1 MAVGK
6 RERIKL
12 DKNNNEIK
20 NSTRYYSSKQEKK
33 VANLFNGHQVKN
45 SGATPWEKG
54 DVDTNLFLLECKTHT
69 TDKDSMSIKKIWLEK
84 NNEEALFMGKKYS
97 ALVFNFGPS
106 SKNYYI
112 IDEYLMQELMNHLEN
127 LERNST

>member
-84 NNEEALFMGKKYS
+84 NNEKIVKMVICGKI
-97 ALVFNFGPS
+97 VVCGWPVR
-106 SKNYYI
+106 
-112 IDEYLMQELMNHLEN
+112 H
-127 LERNST
+127 

>member
-20 NSTRYYSSKQEKK
+20 NPTRYYSNKQEKK
-33 VANLFNGHQVKN
+33 VAAVFGGKQVKN

-54 DVDTNLFLLECKTHT
+54 DVNTDSFLFECKTHT
-69 TDKDSMSIKKIWLEK
+69 SDKDSMSIKKKWLDK
-84 NNEEALFMGKKYS
+84 NTEEALFMGKKYS

-106 SKNYYI
+106 SKNYYV
-112 IDEYLMQELMNHLEN
+112 IDEFLMKLLIQYIDSMEDI
-127 LERNST
+127 